1 MSNILISK
9 KAGDDYPYIQKKD
22 TIKLTKE
29 EKIGLL
35 KNIKAITVTKLSGIL
50 VNSTDN
56 IVITFFN
63 GLITTGVVSNYSLLT
78 TTLNSLVNQIF
89 TSITASLGNLN
100 AVESDEQKFRVF
112 KALNLTNFWVYGWA
126 TIGFIVLANDIV
138 ALFFGENYVMDMN
151 VCNKVDIEGNI
162 IETIS
167 VIDYKEKYTPLTQK
181 QFLFFEPTA
190 CTKVYKRTLF
200 TQNKIRFPE
209 RLWYEDLATVFRLV
223 PYAKRIGYLK
233 ESCYNYVQQPNSIT
247 HSVNT
252 ERMMEIIDSFNLE
265 MDFYKNKG
273 LFEEYYA
280 ELEWNCA
287 LHVLYY
293 SAYRFL
299 TCGYNK
305 KQMLSLYK
313 YSKTNFPNIEKNKYV
328 LQKKESKNL
337 MELVINKHFF
347 RFYLH
352 TGFIIKCVKFIKTI
366 VPLKRWR

>member
-1 MSNILISK
+1 MKYSIIVPVYNVEQFLATCIESILHQNFIDYEIIAVNDGSTDGSK
-9 KAGDDYPYIQKKD
+9 EILEDYLKKTERLKVIHQRNKGLGGARNTGIQAATGDYLVLLDSDDYLETNALGTLATYLNKYNLD
-22 TIKLTKE
+22 
-29 EKIGLL
+29 
-35 KNIKAITVTKLSGIL
+35 IL
-50 VNSTDN
+50 AFD
-56 IVITFFN
+56 
-63 GLITTGVVSNYSLLT
+63 
-78 TTLNSLVNQIF
+78 
-89 TSITASLGNLN
+89 
-100 AVESDEQKFRVF
+100 
-112 KALNLTNFWVYGWA
+112 
-126 TIGFIVLANDIV
+126 
-138 ALFFGENYVMDMN
+138 
-151 VCNKVDIEGNI
+151 CNKVDMEGNI

-167 VIDYKEKYTPLTQK
+167 VIDYKEKYTTLTQK
-181 QFLFFEPTA
+181 EFLIFEPTA

-200 TQNKIRFPE
+200 TKNKIRFPE

-252 ERMMEIIDSFNLE
+252 ERMMEIIDSLNLE
-265 MDFYKNKG
+265 VDFYKDKG

-313 YSKTNFPNIEKNKYV
+313 YSKMIFPDIEKNKYV

-337 MELVINKHFF
+337 MELVINKQFF

-352 TGFIIKCVKFIKTI
+352 TGFMIKCVNFIKKL